1 MRKLYEIFKLLWI
14 QKRIVAAAIIWGNT
28 VYGKLYIFWKCA
40 QFQKMWNFHFRF
52 FVNTTGR
59 VVSGSFRINSN
70 RLTDRN
76 HHAKLSFIQAKIIE
90 ESKTQN
96 LDRNNGISHAKN
108 LRKAMVSKYQG
119 RWFVCA
125 VENDEYYSVSVSS
138 GYKEYL
144 DLTYKGVRW
153 IIFSY

>member
-1 MRKLYEIFKLLWI
+1 MGILFHNFKVLPSLHLHTT
-14 QKRIVAAAIIWGNT
+14 QFSKETMKVAISFFLIAT
-28 VYGKLYIFWKCA
+28 V
-40 QFQKMWNFHFRF
+40 F

-59 VVSGSFRINSN
+59 VVSGSFKVNN
-70 RLTDRN
+70 NLVLTGN

-96 LDRNNGISHAKN
+96 LDIQVNNGISHAKN
-108 LRKAMVSKYQG
+108 LRKAMISKYQG

-125 VENDEYYSVSVSS
+125 VENDEYYSVSVTS

>member
-1 MRKLYEIFKLLWI
+1 MGILVHNFKVLRSLHLHTT
-14 QKRIVAAAIIWGNT
+14 QFSKETMKVAISFFLIAT
-28 VYGKLYIFWKCA
+28 V
-40 QFQKMWNFHFRF
+40 F

-59 VVSGSFRINSN
+59 VVSGSFTVNN
-70 RLTDRN
+70 NLLTGN

-96 LDRNNGISHAKN
+96 LDNNNGINHAEK

-119 RWFVCA
+119 RWYVSA
-125 VENDEYYSVSVSS
+125 VENDEYYSASKIV

-153 IIFSY
+153 MVFSY

>member
-1 MRKLYEIFKLLWI
+1 MGILFHNFKVLPSLHLHTT
-14 QKRIVAAAIIWGNT
+14 QFSKETMKVAISFFLIAT
-28 VYGKLYIFWKCA
+28 V
-40 QFQKMWNFHFRF
+40 F

-59 VVSGSFRINSN
+59 VVSGSFTVNSN
-70 RLTDRN
+70 RLTDRY
-76 HHAKLSFIQAKIIE
+76 HHAKLSFIRAKIIE

-125 VENDEYYSVSVSS
+125 VENDEYYSVSVTS